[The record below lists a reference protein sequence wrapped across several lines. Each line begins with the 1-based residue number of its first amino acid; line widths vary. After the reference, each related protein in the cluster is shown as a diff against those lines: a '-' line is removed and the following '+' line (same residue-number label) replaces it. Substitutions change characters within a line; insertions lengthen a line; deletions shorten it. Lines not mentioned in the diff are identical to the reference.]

1 MPHILL
7 VSDTTDTFQELAET
21 LREDPHTD
29 VKWAHDGQT
38 ALERVTGK
46 GPHLVIL
53 DETVAGTSGLEW
65 IRRIMAVNA
74 FVQTAVVSR
83 LPHDA
88 FHEASEGLGVLAQ
101 LPPAPGR
108 EDARQILETLRQLPG
123 VA

>member
-7 VSDTTDTFQELAET
+7 VSDTADTFQELAGA
-21 LREDPHTD
+21 LREDPRTD
-29 VKWAHDGQT
+29 VQWAHDGQT
-38 ALERVTGK
+38 ALERAAGK
-46 GPHLVIL
+46 GPDLVVL

-88 FHEASEGLGVLAQ
+88 FNESSEGLGILIQ
-101 LPPAPGR
+101 LPPAAGR
-108 EDARQILETLRQLPG
+108 DAARQILQALGQLPG